1 MIIRPVQLRSPA
13 SVMCR
18 SQSYSSRLQ
27 VVQPSMGLSKVC
39 HRAAHHFLMRL
50 HAATRQELLATDFL
64 SCITT
69 MMRGSGSSSQV
80 AL

>member
-1 MIIRPVQLRSPA
+1 MIIRPVHSRNPA

-18 SQSYSSRLQ
+18 SRSCSSRLH

-39 HRAAHHFLMRL
+39 HRAAYQFPMRL
-50 HAATRQELLATDFL
+50 QATTSQELLATDFL
-64 SCITT
+64 SCITAT
-69 MMRGSGSSSQV
+69 ISGSGNSSQV